1 MSIVAHLHQLFN
13 AETCQAYLQT
23 LRWKDRPRQCPRC
36 QSHNVGPWGTWAAH
50 VWVEVLPE
58 VTLQRHLRALLKF
71 SPVESRFCSR
81 KRRGKATFD
90 APINPCARSASSRS
104 VAVGV
109 LAILGICAALSQSAV
124 AQTRLGLHVTQEELN
139 IWRQRM
145 TDNVNGINGY
155 SFQSIYQNR

>member
-71 SPVESRFCSR
+71 SPVESRFCSC
-81 KRRGKATFD
+81 KRRGKTTFD
-90 APINPCARSASSRS
+90 TPINPCARSACSRS

-109 LAILGICAALSQSAV
+109 AKRQSESLIPGGHPLSTPLARCRIK
-124 AQTRLGLHVTQEELN
+124 
-139 IWRQRM
+139 
-145 TDNVNGINGY
+145 
-155 SFQSIYQNR
+155 